1 MRPRTLSLRAGTV
14 EKLRDLMREAES
26 DGAYRVARRI
36 HAVILNSDGRTS
48 GDIASTL
55 MVGRSRVSEWLRN
68 YERDGYEAL
77 LEGVRPGRP
86 AALDEKGRVRLADI
100 VESGPV
106 AYGFLSGVWTSPMIA
121 RVIAEEFGVR
131 YHPGH
136 VRRLL
141 HALGFSVQRPKRLL
155 VKADPEKRDR
165 WHKIVYPAL
174 KRSPGPSVRRSST
187 TTRPRSDR
195 TRPSTR
201 RGRERPTSRRSR

>member
-1 MRPRTLSLRAGTV
+1 MRPRRISLRAGTV
-14 EKLRDLMREAES
+14 ERLARVMREAES

-48 GDIASTL
+48 GDVASTL
-55 MVGRSRVSEWLRN
+55 MVGRSRVSDWLRG
-68 YERDGYEAL
+68 YERHGFEAL

-86 AALDEKGRVRLADI
+86 AMLGEEDLARLADV

-155 VKADPEKRDR
+155 VKADPAKRDR
-165 WHKIVYPAL
+165 WHRIVYPAL
-174 KRSPGPSVRRSST
+174 EKSPGPSARRSST
-187 TTRPRSDR
+187 TTRPRSGR

-201 RGRERPTSRRSR
+201 RGRGRGTSRQSP